1 MKHFHIHFTF
11 RWHDLDEV
19 TRSMF
24 EEMAD
29 NDKARFQRE
38 KAEYN
43 MNPNG
48 RYKHSRFDIF
58 YSCTN
63 KKFLSKGQN
72 GTRTLQNAPCV
83 GSCTSQQRSVERFVG
98 YKHTFFSKTVDC
110 KKTHLFVCSG
120 ASREPELCS
129 GSDW

>member
-1 MKHFHIHFTF
+1 
-11 RWHDLDEV
+11 
-19 TRSMF
+19 MF

-63 KKFLSKGQN
+63 EKFLSKGQN

-98 YKHTFFSKTVDC
+98 YKHTFFPKLLIA
-110 KKTHLFVCSG
+110 KKLICLSVQVRQENPNFAVG
-120 ASREPELCS
+120 QIGKELGRRWAEADPEVGC
-129 GSDW
+129 

>member
-1 MKHFHIHFTF
+1 M
-11 RWHDLDEV
+11 DEV

-48 RYKHSRFDIF
+48 RFKHARLDILGSTDRAF
-58 YSCTN
+58 QMTN
-63 KKFLSKGQN
+63 LLSGQS
-72 GTRTLQNAPCV
+72 GIPTLPNAHFV
-83 GSCTSQQRSVERFVG
+83 GLCTSLQRSVARCIFI
-98 YKHTFFSKTVDC
+98 
-110 KKTHLFVCSG
+110 
-120 ASREPELCS
+120 
-129 GSDW
+129 

>member
-1 MKHFHIHFTF
+1 MASPHLSLLHLIKQLHVPTL

-48 RYKHSRFDIF
+48 RFKHSRFEALLMFDA
-58 YSCTN
+58 
-63 KKFLSKGQN
+63 L
-72 GTRTLQNAPCV
+72 
-83 GSCTSQQRSVERFVG
+83 
-98 YKHTFFSKTVDC
+98 
-110 KKTHLFVCSG
+110 
-120 ASREPELCS
+120 
-129 GSDW
+129 

>member
-1 MKHFHIHFTF
+1 MKHLPIP

-48 RYKHSRFDIF
+48 RFKHSRFD
-58 YSCTN
+58 T
-63 KKFLSKGQN
+63 
-72 GTRTLQNAPCV
+72 
-83 GSCTSQQRSVERFVG
+83 FV
-98 YKHTFFSKTVDC
+98 TDL
-110 KKTHLFVCSG
+110 THSSFQVKEG
-120 ASREPELCS
+120 P
-129 GSDW
+129 

>member
-1 MKHFHIHFTF
+1 MLDFCCKDFSP

-48 RYKHSRFDIF
+48 RFKHARLDI
-58 YSCTN
+58 
-63 KKFLSKGQN
+63 L
-72 GTRTLQNAPCV
+72 
-83 GSCTSQQRSVERFVG
+83 GSTDGVF
-98 YKHTFFSKTVDC
+98 
-110 KKTHLFVCSG
+110 
-120 ASREPELCS
+120 
-129 GSDW
+129 